1 MEKKNCAC
9 KKNGR
14 GHNFIP
20 DRITVTGEGGK
31 EISNRDLVCHHCAY
45 KKRGDTTS
53 CLKYEEK
60 PKAVLLGENCEGFL
74 NAGHDL
80 GGKTHGCGDCGDCG
94 SCSDHCG
101 DCGGECTGCGGC
113 EH

>member
-1 MEKKNCAC
+1 LEKKNCRC
-9 KKNGR
+9 KNGGK

-45 KKRGDTTS
+45 KKRGDSSS
-53 CLKYEEK
+53 CLKYAEK
-60 PKAVLLGENCEGFL
+60 PKEVLAGGKCEGFL
-74 NAGHDL
+74 GEL
-80 GGKTHGCGDCGDCG
+80 GSKSHGCGDCGDCG
-94 SCSDHCG
+94 NCG
-101 DCGGECTGCGGC
+101 DCGGECDGCGDCGSC